1 MSHFAKLLLLLA
13 VVVSPT
19 ATAGSWSATVPNDNE
34 DTPKKAD
41 EPVEYGVDVSF
52 PIHHRQPSD
61 NYPWLPTPKE
71 GMAIQPLGDRQTFYK
86 NYIDGCTK
94 AFGSKA
100 RRCETNENDRVAMSL
115 RQPQSMQVRYS
126 LSRVCQRLPHKVSQS
141 ECIEFHLTA
150 CFYQ

>member
-19 ATAGSWSATVPNDNE
+19 ATAGFE
-34 DTPKKAD
+34 DTPKKPD
-41 EPVEYGVDVSF
+41 EPVEYGVDISF

-61 NYPWLPTPKE
+61 NYPWLPSSKE
-71 GMAIQPLGDRQTFYK
+71 GMAVQPLGDRQAFYK
-86 NYIDGCTK
+86 NYIDGCVKT
-94 AFGSKA
+94 FGNKS

-126 LSRVCQRLPHKVSQS
+126 FIKRLPKIAARSFAV
-141 ECIEFHLTA
+141 
-150 CFYQ
+150 